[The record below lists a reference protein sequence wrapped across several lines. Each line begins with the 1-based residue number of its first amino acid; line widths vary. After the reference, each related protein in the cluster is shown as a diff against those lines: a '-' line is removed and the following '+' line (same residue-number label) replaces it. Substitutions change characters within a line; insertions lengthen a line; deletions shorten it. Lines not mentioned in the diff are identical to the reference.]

1 MANASHEEL
10 LAVEDIGEKIVE
22 SIQAY
27 FSSTQ
32 NQQMIQAF
40 KEFGLTMELKKTA
53 QLSHQLEG
61 KTIVVSG
68 VFERISRND
77 LKQLIEDHGGKVGS
91 SISSKTSFVGAGN
104 SLGPAKK
111 QIAEHIGIQLI
122 SESDFVYMLYL

>member
-27 FSSTQ
+27 FSSLQ
-32 NQQMIQAF
+32 NHQMIQAL

-91 SISSKTSFVGAGN
+91 SISSKTSFVVAGN
-104 SLGPAKK
+104 SMGPAKK
-111 QIAEHIGIQLI
+111 QKAENLGVPLI
-122 SESDFVYMLYL
+122 SESDFLNML